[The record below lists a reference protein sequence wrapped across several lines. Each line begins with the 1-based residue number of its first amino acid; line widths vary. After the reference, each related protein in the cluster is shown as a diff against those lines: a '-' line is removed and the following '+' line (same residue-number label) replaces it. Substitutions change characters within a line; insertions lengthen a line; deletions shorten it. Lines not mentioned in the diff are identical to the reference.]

1 MIKMRAIAVVGSAL
15 VLAVSATFVQDMSE
29 NEVDTSSSSSSS
41 TAQAI
46 TILSTHQVTYSEAP
60 VDKDYKSN
68 SVFNARGMRHV
79 YFLVHLFLDLVQR
92 DAVLP
97 PGLNASV
104 LLDTPEEQWSPLLRE
119 HWQDVMLQYIGVLT
133 VAVCG
138 LLLALAIPVACLCVC
153 CCRCAGKCG
162 AYPEHFD
169 KRSDAC
175 KRFSVGVLLSVFVI
189 AAMFGVVCSFVTNY
203 YVYDGVQKLP
213 ERLQSSTGDSRLYLD
228 NTGRQVNSLL
238 VTNFG
243 ELEAVLGDIL
253 DESGPILKRS
263 LAEVTQAV
271 AIDDLAVIVSNLG
284 TIKRY
289 LKEIQNKTHLLQDKV
304 GQLRLGLNGTRVR
317 LLQALRQCS
326 SSRACKEFLSEYDV
340 GKDLAIATNFDE
352 LPTNL
357 PDLSVVMKDISDLM
371 NNDIERKVRGGQKQL
386 NKITSDINRSIVDIR
401 PKIKGEIRRMGRA
414 LEEQAD
420 DIQTYLNEFDGSV
433 GAVESDVPNIKP
445 YLVEYGDY
453 VFYIGLGMSLMV
465 LLILLCYIFGLFYGF
480 CGKRPGNMYGDD
492 CCNTGTGANWLL
504 AAVYLTF
511 LFSLVL
517 LLFTTALFLVG
528 STVDKVGCDAL
539 KNPNGSEIFHLIDEH
554 FVQPMIEEN
563 HPESS
568 EDDISLATVLSNCHK
583 NMTLYT
589 MLEVQNL
596 YDVEELRN
604 WRREYG
610 IGNYIENLKQKI
622 RLDDLRAIQIL
633 SPEAEKELAELAQSE
648 ISDLNFAQYTSLLEE
663 QITSIDLSQFT
674 VKLRQVKERLT
685 RAQARLVGPAIDN
698 EALFLDQMQR
708 VVMDMKLA
716 MKDLVNSVEAL
727 ELEAKHATPNLRE
740 SLSSLIEQ
748 AKTARQVLRK
758 SGPQL
763 VDQLTDQYVNETVGL
778 VDGYVERVIN
788 YTRTRVGRCE
798 ALSNSYNATVIA
810 VCNEIVDPFNGFW
823 ASVGWCLMFFLPGV
837 ALALSLVSLY
847 RKSEPYPGPL
857 VESTANEDAPP
868 PPSSSSRSD
877 HAKKKRRGH
886 RRNPSE
892 YLPDSAHYRAGYSYQ
907 HHQSENNRFHDMAP
921 RNNQGASGGP
931 QHGQGPQPSSSTGSG
946 LPRCVAAM
954 ALGVS
959 VTKKASG
966 HLYNPFQLMQNVPS
980 GAAGFDTGKRETLS
994 NSQADCLAGV
1004 AWVLLSFSLFPV
1016 SNPAAPPSCGEID
1029 RELACF
1035 CCRYSSNP
1043 ALERATQAPAASGGT
1058 EYERPPPY
1066 YYPGAS
1072 APATTDAPPPLPAPN
1087 ARP

>member
-1 MIKMRAIAVVGSAL
+1 MIRMRVLLLFAV
-15 VLAVSATFVQDMSE
+15 VLAVAAAAAQDMSE
-29 NEVDTSSSSSSS
+29 NEVDTSS

-46 TILSTHQVTYSEAP
+46 TILSTHQVAYSEAP
-60 VDKDYKSN
+60 EDKDYKST
-68 SVFNARGMRHV
+68 SAFNARGMRHV
-79 YFLVHLFLDLVQR
+79 YLLTHLFLDLVQR
-92 DAVLP
+92 DDVLP
-97 PGLNASV
+97 AGLNASV
-104 LLDTPEEQWSPLLRE
+104 LLEAPEERWPGLLEE
-119 HWQDVMLQYIGVLT
+119 HWQDLMLQYIGVLT

-138 LLLALAIPVACLCVC
+138 LLLALAIPLACVCVC

-175 KRFSVGVLLSVFVI
+175 KRFSVGVFLSVFVI
-189 AAMFGVVCSFVTNY
+189 AAMFGVVCAFVTNY

-243 ELEAVLGDIL
+243 ELEQVLGDIL

-317 LLQALRQCS
+317 LLQALKQCS

-340 GKDLAIATNFDE
+340 GKDLAIATNFEE

-401 PKIKGEIRRMGRA
+401 PKIKGEIRRMGRQ
-414 LEEQAD
+414 LEQQAN

-433 GAVESDVPNIKP
+433 AAVESDVPKIKP

-511 LFSLVL
+511 LFSCVL
-517 LLFTTALFLVG
+517 LILATALFLLG

-539 KNPNGSEIFHLIDEH
+539 KNPNGSEIFHLIDER
-554 FVQPMIEEN
+554 FVRPLIEGN
-563 HPESS
+563 RPGSA
-568 EDDISLATVLSNCHK
+568 DDEVSLTKLVSNCHN

-589 MLEVQNL
+589 MLEVHNI

-610 IGNYIENLKQKI
+610 IGNYIENLKRKI

-633 SPEAEKELAELAQSE
+633 SPEAERELAELAQSE
-648 ISDLNFAQYTSLLEE
+648 ISDLNFGQYTDLLEE
-663 QITSIDLSQFT
+663 QITSIDISQFT
-674 VKLRQVKERLT
+674 AKLRQVKERLSRT
-685 RAQARLVGPAIDN
+685 QARLVGPAIDN

-740 SLSSLIEQ
+740 SLRSLIRQ
-748 AKTARQVLRK
+748 AKAAREVLRK

-778 VDGYVERVIN
+778 IDQYVERVIGH
-788 YTRTRVGRCE
+788 TRNRVGRCE
-798 ALSNSYNATVIA
+798 PLSNSFNATVIA

-823 ASVGWCLMFFLPGV
+823 ASVGWCLMFFLPGIV
-837 ALALSLVSLY
+837 MALSLVSLY

-857 VESTANEDAPP
+857 VEPSANEDAPP
-868 PPSSSSRSD
+868 PTSSSSSRSRSD

-886 RRNPSE
+886 RRNASE

-907 HHQSENNRFHDMAP
+907 NHQSENNRFQDMAP
-921 RNNQGASGGP
+921 RNNQSSSGS
-931 QHGQGPQPSSSTGSG
+931 QGPQPSSSTGSG
-946 LPRCVAAM
+946 LPR
-954 ALGVS
+954 
-959 VTKKASG
+959 
-966 HLYNPFQLMQNVPS
+966 
-980 GAAGFDTGKRETLS
+980 
-994 NSQADCLAGV
+994 
-1004 AWVLLSFSLFPV
+1004 
-1016 SNPAAPPSCGEID
+1016 
-1029 RELACF
+1029 
-1035 CCRYSSNP
+1035 YSSNP
-1043 ALERATQAPAASGGT
+1043 ALEQGAAGSGGA

-1072 APATTDAPPPLPAPN
+1072 APASSDAPPPLPAPN
-1087 ARP
+1087 PRP